1 MVEILLLDLD
11 DTILDFAATERKS
24 MIRFLQAYDVEP
36 TDEVLQRYHE
46 INLSLWLALERGEL
60 TRDQV
65 GERRFAM
72 LFQEL
77 GIEADAAE
85 CERMYRRFLSEGD
98 DVLPGAVEAVKE
110 LAKKYRLF
118 AATNSTIEIQEGRL
132 TQTGLRP
139 YFVDLF
145 ISEGLDCYK
154 PSVEFFRRAF
164 AKIPNFDAEKTMMVG
179 DSLTSDIQGGNNAGI
194 KTCWINPKHKPQRDD
209 IHADYEIESIT
220 QLAALLEAL

>member
-1 MVEILLLDLD
+1 MVEMLLLDLD

-110 LAKKYRLF
+110 LAKKYR
-118 AATNSTIEIQEGRL
+118 
-132 TQTGLRP
+132 
-139 YFVDLF
+139 
-145 ISEGLDCYK
+145 
-154 PSVEFFRRAF
+154 
-164 AKIPNFDAEKTMMVG
+164 
-179 DSLTSDIQGGNNAGI
+179 
-194 KTCWINPKHKPQRDD
+194 
-209 IHADYEIESIT
+209 
-220 QLAALLEAL
+220 